1 MTLDRKQI
9 GELKISTS
17 HNKFI
22 KFAWLAIADI
32 FQLDPF
38 KLQQSQYLLPLFI
51 FCVRIWEYVYQ
62 KLFLLCLYLIHKLIF
77 FAVWPCASCHM

>member
-32 FQLDPF
+32 FQMNNQNSN
-38 KLQQSQYLLPLFI
+38 KANI
-51 FCVRIWEYVYQ
+51 FCHCP
-62 KLFLLCLYLIHKLIF
+62 FLC
-77 FAVWPCASCHM
+77 

>member
-22 KFAWLAIADI
+22 KFAWLAIADV
-32 FQLDPF
+32 F
-38 KLQQSQYLLPLFI
+38 K
-51 FCVRIWEYVYQ
+51 
-62 KLFLLCLYLIHKLIF
+62 
-77 FAVWPCASCHM
+77 